1 MISIDLTFDDERMNF
16 RDPISYYFAKWF
28 DEQFTV
34 DILNSLNIYAELT
47 SDEEDKNH
55 IDYKFVLNGNTYSAD
70 SKIHVHN
77 FEYTDLNNT
86 KRWTDV
92 ISIGNYA
99 LYDSDCDYY
108 SFVWRSKLYFISRN
122 KVLNMKPL
130 QTIENS
136 IGQNGSIQNLIQFSV
151 FDLSEN
157 CDMCYDISEEKF
169 DSYLK
174 AYHIFSYCRNPVYD
188 MPPEYRKNQELCK
201 QQKILYIKYMKQEL
215 ETIISEYNK
224 IYNEIPKVNIENN
237 LSDIMNLLD

>member
-1 MISIDLTFDDERMNF
+1 M
-16 RDPISYYFAKWF
+16 
-28 DEQFTV
+28 
-34 DILNSLNIYAELT
+34 
-47 SDEEDKNH
+47 
-55 IDYKFVLNGNTYSAD
+55 
-70 SKIHVHN
+70 
-77 FEYTDLNNT
+77 

-174 AYHIFSYCRNPVYD
+174 AYHIFSYCRNSAYD
-188 MPPEYRKNQELCK
+188 MPLEYRKNQEFCK
-201 QQKILYIKYMKQEL
+201 QQKILYIKYMKREL
-215 ETIISEYNK
+215 KIVISEYNK
-224 IYNEIPKVNIENN
+224 IYNEIPTVNIENN
-237 LSDIMNLLD
+237 LRDIMNLLD